1 MTKIDN
7 HDNRPVNSSLTIAE
21 RARLVELHFERGA
34 ERQLLS
40 DVNLARTLH
49 LGVVLNELEIAPC

>member
-1 MTKIDN
+1 MTKFDN
-7 HDNRPVNSSLTIAE
+7 HDNRPVNNSLSTAE

-49 LGVVLNELEIAPC
+49 LGATLNELEIASC

>member
-1 MTKIDN
+1 MMADN
-7 HDNRPVNSSLTIAE
+7 HSNRPCNGGLTTAE

-40 DVNLARTLH
+40 DVNLARTLQ

>member
-1 MTKIDN
+1 MTKFDN
-7 HDNRPVNSSLTIAE
+7 HDNRPTNNSLTATE